1 MLNEYYYNE
10 LIDKY
15 SEFKGCDRLS
25 DISTTLIL
33 KNYSSKNI
41 HFNFPRGYDLN
52 RIINLLYKVF
62 AKEIFKEY
70 ADFPPLKKGDL
81 VKRVDTKGND
91 LFLVKQIIDNEVTLQ
106 LKKSSIKC
114 SMHERFLKY
123 DSLLKHYTPVIQN
136 AKDKTIKKYQ
146 DYFAKINTYGF
157 LPTFFSKKIVL
168 IAGQTIWNNLE
179 DKNYIPSIYLPNTRE
194 GERTLLKSIPALED
208 CLVYVAPKYEV
219 CYETLLKR
227 NIGVDTIIIC
237 DTDLNSLTQ
246 IIQDQAKYKFKII
259 GLSNESEVPKLDNS
273 LTWNWLKEE
282 IDVVEHKS
290 TNKIEIV
297 EIEDS
302 LLATLFQNFER
313 ERSFVANL
321 EYPIKLGSYGY
332 YLRLAFNALQ
342 NDNFDYALYRL
353 QTNKELEKNEG
364 GYTLDF
370 LSENNPKLTLKSL
383 IQHLKNK
390 THKIHKIKEL
400 WELSN
405 RKLVIIADRQD
416 VDFIKEQL
424 KTTINVLTYTELK
437 KQLKSDTLGSK
448 TLLFYSFDGTKQ
460 EFDFIYSLTNN
471 IKFVLYEQEHSLFKK
486 QLQNYKLSIEDELIS
501 NNRLILSKIKYDP
514 VTEPI
519 VNISPTLED
528 IIKKLDERSQKAYD
542 YYKDDGDSLL
552 DDVEE
557 RVSYQIRLSN
567 GDVVDLESNETVFD
581 FEYKLIKSYRLK
593 LGDKVRIYSRE
604 QLAEKLFQIAVDVE
618 PEKFGKIEEHSL
630 CWQEILKK
638 IDNVFSC
645 REYLYNELRKN
656 GLKVLPATVDAYFTG
671 KRKFPMYNS
680 DLHAVCVLADR
691 VMPEG
696 NFAQEMFP
704 LLKKSKRLYN
714 STMIALGRGVKQEI
728 QQFLKDKVI
737 GEILKKKNFTR
748 EALQQFI
755 DEYMPLLTIIKIE
768 EVGNEQ

>member
-1 MLNEYYYNE
+1 MLNESYHNV

-25 DISTTLIL
+25 DISATIIL

-41 HFNFPRGYDLN
+41 NFNFPRGYDLN

-70 ADFPPLKKGDL
+70 ADFPPFKKGDL

-106 LKKSSIKC
+106 LKKGSIKC

-123 DSLLKHYTPVIQN
+123 DSLLKHYTPVTQN

-194 GERTLLKSIPALED
+194 GEQTLLKSIPALED

-237 DTDLNSLTQ
+237 DTDLNSLSQ
-246 IIQDQAKYKFKII
+246 IIQDQIKYKFKII

-273 LTWNWLKEE
+273 LIWNWLKEE
-282 IDVVEHKS
+282 IDFVEHKS

-297 EIEDS
+297 EIEDNQFT
-302 LLATLFQNFER
+302 TLFQNFEST
-313 ERSFVANL
+313 RSFVCNL

-342 NDNFDYALYRL
+342 SENFDYALYRL

-364 GYTLDF
+364 GYTLDY
-370 LSENNPKLTLKSL
+370 LAENNPKVALKNL
-383 IQHLKNK
+383 IQYLRNRA
-390 THKIHKIKEL
+390 HKVHKIKEL
-400 WELSN
+400 WENSN

-424 KTTINVLTYTELK
+424 KTTNSVLTYTELK
-437 KQLKSDTLGSK
+437 KQLKSEVFANK
-448 TLLFYSFDGTKQ
+448 TLLFYSFDGTKK
-460 EFDFIYSLTNN
+460 EFDFINSLPNN
-471 IKFVLYEQEHSLFKK
+471 IKLVLYEQEHILFIK
-486 QLQNYKLSIEDELIS
+486 QLQNYKSSIESELIS
-501 NNRLILSKIKYDP
+501 DNRLVLSKIKY
-514 VTEPI
+514 EPI
-519 VNISPTLED
+519 VEPIVTISPTLED

-542 YYKDDGDSLL
+542 SYKDDGDSLL

-557 RVSYQIRLSN
+557 RVSYQVRLSN

-581 FEYKLIKSYRLK
+581 FEGKLIKSYRLK
-593 LGDKVRIYSRE
+593 LGDKVRIYPRE
-604 QLAEKLFQIAVDVE
+604 QLAENLFQIAVDVE
-618 PEKFGKIEEHSL
+618 PDKFSEIEEHSMY
-630 CWQEILKK
+630 WQEILKVF
-638 IDNVFSC
+638 DNVFSC
-645 REYLYNELRKN
+645 RESLYNELRKF
-656 GLKVLPATVDAYFTG
+656 GLKVLPATVDAYFVG

-680 DLHAVCVLADR
+680 DLHAVCALADN
-691 VMPEG
+691 VMPNG
-696 NFAQEMFP
+696 NFVQEMFP

-728 QQFLKDKVI
+728 QQFLKERVI
-737 GEILKKKNFTR
+737 GEILKKKNFTK

-755 DEYMPLLTIIKIE
+755 DEYMPLLTIVKIE